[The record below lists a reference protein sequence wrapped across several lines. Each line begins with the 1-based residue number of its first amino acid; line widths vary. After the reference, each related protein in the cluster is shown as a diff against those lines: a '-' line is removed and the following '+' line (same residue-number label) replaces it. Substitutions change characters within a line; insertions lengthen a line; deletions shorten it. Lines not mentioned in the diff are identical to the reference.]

1 MIPLASG
8 ADGVAQ
14 VLAADAISAPSIE
27 YGALAPILIV
37 VAAAILGV
45 LAEACLPRHV
55 RRTVQLV
62 LALGGLVVAF
72 VALLLISGTR
82 IISASGALA
91 IDGPTLFMQGSV
103 LVLSFTAFLL
113 FAERTVDPGR
123 DAFAPASSAL
133 PGSNDEQT
141 LTRLGVFQTEVYPLA
156 MFAVVGMLLFP
167 AANDLLMTFV
177 ALEILSLPLYLLCAM
192 ARRRRLLSQEAA
204 IKYFLL
210 GAFSSAF
217 FLYGAALLYGYSG
230 SLTYGDI
237 AASTAAG
244 TDNEVYLMVGIALV
258 TVGLLFKIGA
268 APFHQ
273 WTPDVYQGAPTPVT
287 AFMAA
292 GTKVAAFGALLRL
305 LFVVGGG
312 IRWDWQPIIATVAIV
327 TMVVGVV
334 LALTQTDI
342 KRLLAYSSIANAGF
356 ILAGVVAANAAG
368 TASVMFYLLAYG
380 FATIGAFGVVTL
392 VRDSGGEATH
402 LSSYAGLGKRSPIV
416 AGAMALFLLALAGIP
431 LTSGFI
437 GKFAAFSAAVE
448 GDQALVAIVGVLA
461 SAVAAFFY
469 VRVIV
474 LMFFSE
480 PSADGPTVSLPSIYT
495 SASLAIAASVTVV
508 LGVFP
513 GPVLDLADQASVFLR

>member
-1 MIPLASG
+1 
-8 ADGVAQ
+8 
-14 VLAADAISAPSIE
+14 
-27 YGALAPILIV
+27 
-37 VAAAILGV
+37 
-45 LAEACLPRHV
+45 
-55 RRTVQLV
+55 
-62 LALGGLVVAF
+62 
-72 VALLLISGTR
+72 
-82 IISASGALA
+82 
-91 IDGPTLFMQGSV
+91 
-103 LVLSFTAFLL
+103 
-113 FAERTVDPGR
+113 
-123 DAFAPASSAL
+123 
-133 PGSNDEQT
+133 
-141 LTRLGVFQTEVYPLA
+141 
-156 MFAVVGMLLFP
+156 
-167 AANDLLMTFV
+167 MTFV

-217 FLYGAALLYGYSG
+217 FLYGAALLYGYAG

-237 AASTAAG
+237 AAATEAG
-244 TDNEVYLMVGIALV
+244 TTNDVYLMVGIALV
-258 TVGLLFKIGA
+258 AVGLLFKVGA

-292 GTKVAAFGALLRL
+292 GTKVAAFGALLRVL
-305 LFVVGGG
+305 YVVGGG
-312 IRWDWQPIIATVAIV
+312 IRWDWQPIIAAIAII

-334 LALTQTDI
+334 LALTQTDM

-368 TASVMFYLLAYG
+368 TSSVMFYLLAYG

-402 LSSYAGLGKRSPIV
+402 LSSWAGLGKRSPIIASV
-416 AGAMALFLLALAGIP
+416 MALFLLALAGIP

-480 PSADGPTVSLPSIYT
+480 PSADGPTVTLPSIYT
-495 SASLAIAASVTVV
+495 SASLAIAAAVTIV